1 MEYALRLSLQLALF
15 GNGWSVSETFRCDS
29 FRHCLDGSDEQG
41 CQEAQFVQL
50 PPENVTL
57 TVGDL
62 LNLTC
67 VASGVPAP
75 SIDWKMNGK
84 LPGGDC
90 DWSTEGGVGQ
100 LSCRLRLIDAG
111 NYSCTARQP
120 SRREIESRGTMV
132 NVTGNAC
139 REGFFSESGKRKLCL
154 KCFCSGVSTLCQAA
168 NLYRWNYTM
177 AMNDW
182 KMKYAA
188 VMFSNDTQ
196 HLDIKSYDKFETNFT
211 PYYKL
216 PYRFKEYQVGSYDGN
231 LQYEIQVDNTS
242 YSKDQPDIILQGYNA
257 TLFYKY
263 KTPLIPGRSNKVVLR
278 IHESNFRHQDGKKAS
293 RDDLMIVLAYINLFL
308 IRMYPTNGTYAPS
321 STDIVMDSSTDLG
334 YHGLGK
340 MDRIEECRCPHGYRG
355 RSCERCDFGY
365 NRANRYLATGICMPW
380 EWHRE
385 EYYKVSTS
393 TTMRN
398 YHYV

>member
-15 GNGWSVSETFRCDS
+15 GWAVWFASAVDRTPLRYRPFRCRSNGWSVSETFRCDS

-139 REGFFSESGKRKLCL
+139 REGYFR
-154 KCFCSGVSTLCQAA
+154 
-168 NLYRWNYTM
+168 
-177 AMNDW
+177 
-182 KMKYAA
+182 
-188 VMFSNDTQ
+188 
-196 HLDIKSYDKFETNFT
+196 
-211 PYYKL
+211 
-216 PYRFKEYQVGSYDGN
+216 
-231 LQYEIQVDNTS
+231 
-242 YSKDQPDIILQGYNA
+242 
-257 TLFYKY
+257 
-263 KTPLIPGRSNKVVLR
+263 RSNKVVLR

-308 IRMYPTNGTYAPS
+308 VRMYPTNGTYAPS

-340 MDRIEECRCPHGYRG
+340 TNRIEECRCPHGYRG

-398 YHYV
+398 YHYHQKQYQVVFFPVSSPQDVGYAFTNGAAFNSLVEVFSSFP